1 VQQLEAAYHAAEEA
15 QASLRR
21 EHESARASFYTD
33 EEFRTLQAQVSSSL
47 HPVADCSAILEMMS
61 NEAWNQLH
69 SGLYCV

>member
-1 VQQLEAAYHAAEEA
+1 MQQLEAAYHAAEEA

-33 EEFRTLQAQVSSSL
+33 EEFRTLQAQVSSS

-61 NEAWNQLH
+61 NEVWNQLH